1 MKLSHV
7 RNRLR
12 LMSGYVTRQSDVRA
26 YPMTLII
33 ENTGKCNLKCPM
45 CPRELVDY
53 PARDFDF
60 NLFKNII
67 DEVKSDTELIFPW
80 GLGEPLINPDIFRM
94 IRYCRDAG
102 LYTVVSTNAT
112 LLNEERSRLLVESRL
127 NNLIIAFDGT
137 TPEVYEKYRK
147 NADFVK
153 VRKNIQRFLEVKREL
168 QSDIFL
174 VMQMVRLP
182 ENDHQ
187 VDDFRRIWN
196 VPGVDEV
203 RIKEDEVIIPGV
215 SLEERANHDCRRHP
229 CYQLWQGPV
238 HINYQGDFRPC
249 CHMYNTEPV
258 GNVSQTSVYELWNSE
273 GMRAL
278 RQAHLDGDLT
288 SYPDCANCH
297 APNPRMPVILASFL
311 VDMERVRRW
320 IPAVE
325 KLAILHKMP
334 LFRDR

>member
-1 MKLSHV
+1 MKLSQV

-12 LMSGYVTRQSDVRA
+12 LLSGYVAKKSDVQA
-26 YPMTLII
+26 SPVTLIV

-45 CPRELVDY
+45 CPRELVEY
-53 PARDFDF
+53 PAQDFDF
-60 NLFKNII
+60 QLFQRII

-80 GLGEPLINPDIFRM
+80 GLGEPLINPDIYKM

-102 LYTVVSTNAT
+102 LSTVVSTNAT
-112 LLNEERSRLLVESRL
+112 LLNETRSRLLIEARL

-137 TPEVYEKYRK
+137 TAEVYETYRK
-147 NADFVK
+147 NADFEKVK
-153 VRKNIQRFLEVKREL
+153 ANILRFLELKREME
-168 QSDIFL
+168 SDIFV

-182 ENDHQ
+182 GNDHQ
-187 VDDFRRIWN
+187 VEDFRRIWR

-203 RIKEDEVIIPGV
+203 RIKEDEVVIPGV
-215 SLEERANHDCRRHP
+215 ALEERANHDRRRHP

-258 GNVSQTSVYELWNSE
+258 GNVNDSSVFELWNSDKI
-273 GMRAL
+273 RQL
-278 RQAHLDGDLT
+278 RSAHLNGNL
-288 SYPDCANCH
+288 SGHPDCENYH
-297 APNPRMPVILASFL
+297 APNPRLPAILGSFV

-320 IPAVE
+320 IPRAE
-325 KLAILHKMP
+325 KLAIFYKLP
-334 LFRDR
+334 VFRDR